1 MPATSSYLVIL
12 IVVAL
17 VLVRVSRRVLASHK
31 GTAFSISRTYI
42 YTAVYILIGV
52 AFSALSYAEGVPY
65 LVALPEAAL
74 AAVAAAGSYFYSD
87 RRIVFWKEGETLYF
101 RGGVVI
107 YLVYLV
113 ALVARL
119 ALDVAFLGPAAF
131 SLSSAS
137 LTGAAL
143 YSTIATDLLL
153 TFGVGL
159 LLGRAVRL
167 AMRYSK
173 IS

>member
-1 MPATSSYLVIL
+1 M
-12 IVVAL
+12 
-17 VLVRVSRRVLASHK
+17 
-31 GTAFSISRTYI
+31 
-42 YTAVYILIGV
+42 
-52 AFSALSYAEGVPY
+52 
-65 LVALPEAAL
+65 
-74 AAVAAAGSYFYSD
+74 
-87 RRIVFWKEGETLYF
+87 
-101 RGGVVI
+101 GGVVI

-153 TFGVGL
+153 VFGVGL
-159 LLGRAVRL
+159 LLGRAARL

-173 IS
+173 ISRGEERVQGARPGI